1 MRQKISLFHRMTP
14 SHTIRH
20 RIGRHEHERPEVFIN
35 RLLELEEEIK
45 TDLQELLVLVTN
57 TEPMEAQP

>member
-1 MRQKISLFHRMTP
+1 MKPINEDEAEILIEEHL
-14 SHTIRH
+14 
-20 RIGRHEHERPEVFIN
+20 HEH
-35 RLLELEEEIK
+35 LLDLEGEIK